1 MVTEKIMIRKKQT
14 RLIHEGGYAAEV
26 EIELIVTEDEWSPYL
41 SIADAQK
48 LDKVRLALRQ
58 GDLETASKMALVYK
72 LMPVVV

>member
-1 MVTEKIMIRKKQT
+1 MIRKKQT